1 MPPETSAPGS
11 PTDWLRH
18 AYSDLALASITPSSQ
33 ILLEQLCFHAQ
44 QAAEKALKAILVA
57 CTIPAPR
64 THNLRT
70 LFDLLPAE
78 VTVPSDIQEA
88 AGLSDYAVA
97 SRYPGASEPVE
108 AEEYREAVGMAEAV
122 VFWAEQVI
130 HLRLHDAADSTPMA
144 EDALEMRARRG
155 DRAKFEAA
163 MAKAPD
169 VEPEEYDRL

>member
-1 MPPETSAPGS
+1 
-11 PTDWLRH
+11 LRH

-44 QAAEKALKAILVA
+44 QAA
-57 CTIPAPR
+57 
-64 THNLRT
+64 
-70 LFDLLPAE
+70 
-78 VTVPSDIQEA
+78 
-88 AGLSDYAVA
+88 
-97 SRYPGASEPVE
+97 
-108 AEEYREAVGMAEAV
+108 
-122 VFWAEQVI
+122 
-130 HLRLHDAADSTPMA
+130 TPMA